1 MKKFF
6 LLVFCISF
14 SVVFSQDSTNFRTQ
28 STGDLLTSGFWIP
41 ASSINKNIKGSN
53 YLFEKWENFA
63 NIYSDNGN
71 VFRIT
76 NLNYNIKSK
85 KLEAKISNDSVFQ
98 FNTEGISK
106 VRIMNSTFKLID
118 SEFMKELMTGKVGL
132 YIKYSLKTKDA
143 VFNPLTHD
151 ELTPEEII
159 KVEDYL
165 IQVEGKSFD
174 IKLKKGDILK
184 CLKDKEKEV
193 KDFVK
198 RNKLSFS
205 NEKDVVKILGYYNS
219 L

>member
-14 SVVFSQDSTNFRTQ
+14 SVVFSQDTTNFRTQ

-159 KVEDYL
+159 KVENYL

>member
-14 SVVFSQDSTNFRTQ
+14 SVVFSQDTTNFRTQ

-159 KVEDYL
+159 KVENYL

-174 IKLKKGDILK
+174 IKLKK
-184 CLKDKEKEV
+184 ET
-193 KDFVK
+193 
-198 RNKLSFS
+198 
-205 NEKDVVKILGYYNS
+205 Y
-219 L
+219 

>member
-14 SVVFSQDSTNFRTQ
+14 SVVFSQDTTNFRTQ

-159 KVEDYL
+159 KVEHYVIRLNDK
-165 IQVEGKSFD
+165 IFD
-174 IKLKKGDILK
+174 IKLKKNDIINHMN
-184 CLKDKEKEV
+184 DKEKEV
-193 KDFVK
+193 KDFAK

-205 NEKDVVKILGYYNS
+205 NERDVVKIITYYNS
-219 L
+219 I

>member
-14 SVVFSQDSTNFRTQ
+14 SVVFSQDTTNFRTQ

>member
-1 MKKFF
+1 MKSFF
-6 LLVFCISF
+6 LLVFGFF
-14 SVVFSQDSTNFRTQ
+14 SGFVFSQDSENYRTQ

-41 ASSINKNIKGSN
+41 ASKINKNIKGSN

-63 NIYSDNGN
+63 NIHSENGN
-71 VFRIT
+71 VFRVT

-98 FNTEGISK
+98 FNSEGIEK

-118 SEFMKELMTGKVGL
+118 SEFMKEIIAGKVGL

-159 KVEDYL
+159 KVEHYVIRLNDK
-165 IQVEGKSFD
+165 IFD
-174 IKLKKGDILK
+174 IKLKKNDIINHMN
-184 CLKDKEKEV
+184 DKEKEI
-193 KDFVK
+193 KDFAK

-205 NEKDVVKILGYYNS
+205 NEKDVIKIITYYNT

>member
-14 SVVFSQDSTNFRTQ
+14 SVVFSQDTTNFRTQ

-151 ELTPEEII
+151 ELTPEEVI

-165 IQVEGKSFD
+165 ILVEGKSFD

>member
-14 SVVFSQDSTNFRTQ
+14 SVVFSQDTTNFRTQ

-159 KVEDYL
+159 KVENYL

-184 CLKDKEKEV
+184 FLKDKEKEV

>member
-1 MKKFF
+1 MKSFF
-6 LLVFCISF
+6 LLVFGFF
-14 SVVFSQDSTNFRTQ
+14 SGFVFSQDSENYRTQ

-41 ASSINKNIKGSN
+41 ASKINKNIKGSN

-63 NIYSDNGN
+63 NIHSENGN
-71 VFRIT
+71 VFRVT

-98 FNTEGISK
+98 FNSEGIEK

-118 SEFMKELMTGKVGL
+118 SEFMKEIIAGKVGL

-159 KVEDYL
+159 KVEHYVIRLNDK
-165 IQVEGKSFD
+165 IFD
-174 IKLKKGDILK
+174 IKLKKNEIIELNKFIKKIIQKKGLQNLK
-184 CLKDKEKEV
+184 
-193 KDFVK
+193 
-198 RNKLSFS
+198 SFFLYKS
-205 NEKDVVKILGYYNS
+205 IVMLFSS

>member
-14 SVVFSQDSTNFRTQ
+14 SVVFSQDTTNFRTQ

-165 IQVEGKSFD
+165 ILVEGKSFD

>member
-14 SVVFSQDSTNFRTQ
+14 SVVFSQDTTNFRTQ

-159 KVEDYL
+159 KVENYL

-184 CLKDKEKEV
+184 FLKDKEKEV

-219 L
+219 I

>member
-14 SVVFSQDSTNFRTQ
+14 SVVFSQDTTNFRTQ

-184 CLKDKEKEV
+184 FLKDKEKEV